1 MRATN
6 IETGVMVKVVERRGE
21 KLLIIHPGNGQEMEV
36 PANLYKWSP
45 RCLAER
51 DMRQQKDGRR
61 NRWQFRQAVEARRQ
75 EEEELKEKVRR
86 GEIRA
91 IIFKGGV
98 FPILDGDGLV
108 VRLLDEAKQT
118 EKPWLRKKI
127 EEEIARRCKYWSV
140 NEVFDET
147 WKAEMDWAYQ
157 EWVENEK
164 VVERLMQ

>member
-1 MRATN
+1 MRAAN
-6 IETGVMVKVVERRGE
+6 IETGVMVKVVERRGD
-21 KLLIIHPGNGQEMEV
+21 KLLIIHPGNGREMEV

-45 RCLAER
+45 RCLAEC

-61 NRWQFRQAVEARRQ
+61 KRWQFRQAIKARRQ
-75 EEEELKEKVRR
+75 EEEELKEKVRQ

-108 VRLLDEAKQT
+108 VRLLDEARQT

-127 EEEIARRCKYWSV
+127 EEEVARRCKYWRV
-140 NEVFDET
+140 DEVFDET
-147 WKAEMDWAYQ
+147 WKAEMNWAYQ

-164 VVERLMQ
+164 VVERWMQ